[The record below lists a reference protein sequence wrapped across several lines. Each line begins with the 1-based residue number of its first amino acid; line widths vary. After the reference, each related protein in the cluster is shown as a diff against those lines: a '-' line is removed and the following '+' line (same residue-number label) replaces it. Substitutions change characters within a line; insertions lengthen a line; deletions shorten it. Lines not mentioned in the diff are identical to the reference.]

1 MQGPGRAGVAWAGRG
16 GNQFPSPAANAYGN
30 NLPAIT
36 GQLDVPF
43 RPAPGYWHV
52 DGQLGGI
59 GDGNTGADPRAPKK
73 SPSPRSPQT
82 PAWGEGDIENPPGKF
97 APPIPY
103 GGYGAARLSGVDHEG
118 QAQRTGVYGA
128 PASTGRQSWWRAGI
142 QGFNDL
148 LTVKDRH
155 AYWDTG
161 NQKTGL
167 TFEPASANPN
177 TYNNPL
183 QQPPRPDLRTV
194 NRTVSYQKGSDATR
208 NQDDLTRPY
217 TWLGEQGAPWTPVNG
232 GVPGLYQPYGTR
244 GGVPFPI
251 VSPVEQGQPGDGPRL
266 VNGGPPHGLHS
277 RTPWKGGEQLIGRYR
292 STPQMRPVRIDRP
305 SNSPQAGQSY
315 SQTVRPQGAS
325 GVRPSQAPPGRS
337 QGPMQYT
344 GRGWA
349 GRTPGG
355 SQG

>member
-1 MQGPGRAGVAWAGRG
+1 MLAPGQAGVRWAGRG
-16 GNQFPSPAANAYGN
+16 QGEFPVSAANAAGN
-30 NLPAIT
+30 NLPGIT
-36 GQLDVPF
+36 GQPDRPF
-43 RPAPGYWHV
+43 GRAPGPYTG
-52 DGQLGGI
+52 GQLGGI
-59 GDGNTGADPRAPKK
+59 GDGSSGPDPRAPKI
-73 SPSPRSPQT
+73 SPYPDSSRT
-82 PAWGEGDIENPPGKF
+82 AAWSEGDVGEVTGQGKGRESF
-97 APPIPY
+97 RRY
-103 GGYGAARLSGVDHEG
+103 GL
-118 QAQRTGVYGA
+118 
-128 PASTGRQSWWRAGI
+128 
-142 QGFNDL
+142 QGFNDQ

-161 NQKTGL
+161 NQRTGTDSL
-167 TFEPASANPN
+167 PYSVPN
-177 TYNNPL
+177 TYNHPL
-183 QQPPRPDLRTV
+183 LQPPAPELRTV

-244 GGVPFPI
+244 GGVPFAI
-251 VSPVEQGQPGDGPRL
+251 VSPVGQGQPGDGPHI

-277 RTPWKGGEQLIGRYR
+277 RTPWKGGAQLIRR
-292 STPQMRPVRIDRP
+292 AMSTPQMRPVRFDRP

-315 SQTVRPQGAS
+315 SQTVRPQGAT
-325 GVRPSQAPPGRS
+325 GVRPTAAPQARGA
-337 QGPMQYT
+337 GPMQHT

>member
-1 MQGPGRAGVAWAGRG
+1 MRGPGMAGVSWAGRG
-16 GNQFPSPAANAYGN
+16 GNLFPSPAANAYGN

-36 GQLDVPF
+36 GQLDSPF
-43 RPAPGYWHV
+43 GPAPGYWHV

-59 GDGNTGADPRAPKK
+59 GDGNTGADPRAPKV
-73 SPSPRSPQT
+73 SPVPVFLPGSD
-82 PAWGEGDIENPPGKF
+82 PAGMDSGTANN
-97 APPIPY
+97 APSFV
-103 GGYGAARLSGVDHEG
+103 RF
-118 QAQRTGVYGA
+118 
-128 PASTGRQSWWRAGI
+128 GI
-142 QGFNDL
+142 QGFNDR

-161 NQKTGL
+161 NQKTG
-167 TFEPASANPN
+167 TSFDAAGAPPN
-177 TYNNPL
+177 TYNNPQ

-194 NRTVSYQKGSDATR
+194 NRTVSYQKGSDKTR

-217 TWLGEQGAPWTPVNG
+217 TWLGEQGAPWTPVSG

-244 GGVPFPI
+244 GGVPYPI

-266 VNGGPPHGLHS
+266 VSGGPPHGLHS
-277 RTPWKGGEQLIGRYR
+277 RTPWKGGEQLLGRYA

-325 GVRPSQAPPGRS
+325 GVRPSQAPPARS
-337 QGPMQYT
+337 AGPMQHR